1 MKIYYVYI
9 LTNQP
14 RGTLY
19 IGITNDLQRRI
30 IEHREGTVEG
40 FTKKYDLKRLVY
52 FQAYAD
58 VFRALARE
66 KQLKRWHRDW
76 KINLIEEQNNE
87 WVDLYKKI
95 FIGMDPETSS
105 G

>member
-19 IGITNDLQRRI
+19 IGVTNDLQRRM
-30 IEHREGTVEG
+30 IEHRKGCVEG
-40 FTKKYDLKRLVY
+40 FTKKYDLKMLVY
-52 FQAYAD
+52 FQAYGD
-58 VFRALARE
+58 VFQAITRE

-76 KINLIEEQNNE
+76 KINLIEETNNE
-87 WVDLYKKI
+87 WNDLYEKI
-95 FIGMDPETSS
+95 FGMDPETS
-105 G
+105 